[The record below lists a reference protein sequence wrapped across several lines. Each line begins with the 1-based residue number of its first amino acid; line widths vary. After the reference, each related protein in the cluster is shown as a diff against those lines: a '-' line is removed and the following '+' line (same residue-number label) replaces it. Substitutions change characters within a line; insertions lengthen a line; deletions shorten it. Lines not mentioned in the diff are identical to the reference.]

1 MIKVLDDDNFAYDI
15 FIDLWKDFDAVDYN
29 ILLSK
34 LFAIMKYVD

>member
-15 FIDLWKDFDAVDYN
+15 FIDLWKAFDTVDYN